1 MAVSVR
7 VRVSLLQTPAP
18 PVPLLCRVAGT
29 LPHSSLVM
37 LACWFFGFLFLSS
50 TLVIF
55 LLSFFLCDV
64 TFSADVLKA
73 NPSNLGVQITR
84 VSFFLL
90 VSVIVSFLCVLP
102 SDFGNNQPHLVNT
115 IR

>member
-1 MAVSVR
+1 
-7 VRVSLLQTPAP
+7 
-18 PVPLLCRVAGT
+18 
-29 LPHSSLVM
+29 M
-37 LACWFFGFLFLSS
+37 LAFYFFFLSS
-50 TLVIF
+50 ALVIF

-73 NPSNLGVQITR
+73 NPSNFGVQITR

-90 VSVIVSFLCVLP
+90 VSIAVFFFCVCVCVLP
-102 SDFGNNQPHLVNT
+102 SGFGNAQPHLVNT